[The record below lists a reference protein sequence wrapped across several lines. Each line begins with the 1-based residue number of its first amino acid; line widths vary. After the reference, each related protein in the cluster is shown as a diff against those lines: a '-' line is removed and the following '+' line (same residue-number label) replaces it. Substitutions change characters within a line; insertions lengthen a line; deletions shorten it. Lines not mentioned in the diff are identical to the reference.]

1 MLLQAASGGG
11 VVTGQTVFTT
21 GRALNYGDVT
31 FSFVVPSGVTSISA
45 VVVGPGGP
53 YQGAYEWSGLGGAL
67 VYGND
72 MAVTPGETLS
82 IDFRYGVNR
91 SDWFTKLRR
100 GATELLYAGQY
111 TNRGGTEADGGG
123 NGGYANIGDYGYG
136 WMSGGAGGAGGYTGS
151 GGAGGNGSLGIN
163 GAQLSGKAG
172 AGGGGGGGANNTTN
186 LWGGYTSA
194 AGGGGGVG
202 LLGQGANG
210 AGGPYNNWNYGP
222 EGGGGGSG
230 GEGGGAGGVEPL
242 YDCCGN
248 IIDRP
253 PNGGYGGAYGG
264 ATGGRGLFYWPDN
277 ATAGPGACRLI
288 WPGNTRTFPNT
299 NTGNL

>member
-1 MLLQAASGGG
+1 MLLQAASGEG

-53 YQGAYEWSGLGGAL
+53 YQGSYEWSGLGGAL

-72 MAVTPGETLS
+72 IAVTPGETLN

-91 SDWFTKLRR
+91 SDWFTRLRR
-100 GATELLYAGQY
+100 GATQLLYAGQY

-123 NGGYANIGDYGYG
+123 NGGYAYIGDYGYPYN
-136 WMSGGAGGAGGYTGS
+136 SGGAGGAGGYTGN
-151 GGAGGNGSLGIN
+151 GGNGGSR
-163 GAQLSGKAG
+163 ATSLSGSAG
-172 AGGGGGGGANNTTN
+172 AGGGGGGGANNVYPIF
-186 LWGGYTSA
+186 GGYWSA
-194 AGGGGGVG
+194 SGGGGGVG

-210 AGGPYNNWNYGP
+210 AGGVYYGYNYGQ

-230 GEGGGAGGVEPL
+230 GEGGGAGGSELV

-248 IIDRP
+248 PVDRA

-264 ATGGRGLFYWPDN
+264 ASGGYGLWYYPDN